1 MNPVAIRTSS
11 FDRASAEK
19 RKATVSPG
27 RGYRIPIRCDR
38 GGRPRVEVVDRSNH
52 RGRSRSRV
60 QSHRGRARTRDCRAR
75 RRNDVFFEAITHYVY
90 GGDTPLHAAAACY
103 GTDIV
108 ATLLARGADVAARNR
123 RGAQPLHYAADGHP
137 ESAGWNPEAQQ
148 ATITELIDAG
158 ADPNA
163 RDKSGVSPLHRAVR
177 TRCAAA
183 VAALIAG
190 GADPTLPNLSGS
202 TPLDLAQQP
211 TGRGGS
217 GSDAAHAQQAE
228 IIRLLQT

>member
-1 MNPVAIRTSS
+1 
-11 FDRASAEK
+11 
-19 RKATVSPG
+19 
-27 RGYRIPIRCDR
+27 
-38 GGRPRVEVVDRSNH
+38 VVDDHELRSLIEAIIA
-52 RGRSRSRV
+52 GD
-60 QSHRGRARTRDCRAR
+60 RDHASNLIAAEPELATAALGAG
-75 RRNDVFFEAITHYVY
+75 NDVFFEAITHYVY

-163 RDKSGVSPLHRAVR
+163 RDKSGVAPLHRAVR